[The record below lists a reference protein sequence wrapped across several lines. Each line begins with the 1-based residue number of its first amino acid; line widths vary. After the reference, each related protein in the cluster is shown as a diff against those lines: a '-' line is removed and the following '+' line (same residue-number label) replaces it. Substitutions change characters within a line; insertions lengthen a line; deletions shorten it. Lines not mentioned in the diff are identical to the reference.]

1 MSLPDISFIDNMTL
15 PDCQQFLMTRYQE
28 NYKAVTG
35 KEVNLQKA
43 SPRRIELLAVAEL
56 MYYILQCVDK
66 AGKMNFLKY
75 AYGSYLEHL
84 GAFKN
89 VLRTKAKPA
98 QVPVEFF
105 LAAPREAATGIDKGV
120 TVTADQKVFFAV
132 QEYAEIPAG
141 ETSRT
146 LLLVCTV
153 AGTEGNG
160 YAPGEI
166 NTLCDPASFISRVTN
181 TAESQGGEDTMPD
194 DVLKNKIYMSPSGY
208 SVAGPED
215 AWVSLA
221 KNYSSDV
228 AGAEVWSGSDSVV
241 NICVMLKD
249 GKLPGKSFLDGLRNY
264 LSDGS
269 RKPTADYIQVQAP
282 EPVNYNIEMVYYIAE
297 SNKASA
303 SVIQEEVKRAV
314 FDYVCWQGAHSS
326 EITTDDTEAKARA
339 GRDINPDELV
349 MRCRRAGA
357 KRVVIT
363 SPVYLPVGRNQI
375 ANLGNGMDGLPGIN
389 MTYGGIEGD

>member
-1 MSLPDISFIDNMTL
+1 
-15 PDCQQFLMTRYQE
+15 
-28 NYKAVTG
+28 
-35 KEVNLQKA
+35 
-43 SPRRIELLAVAEL
+43 
-56 MYYILQCVDK
+56 
-66 AGKMNFLKY
+66 
-75 AYGSYLEHL
+75 
-84 GAFKN
+84 
-89 VLRTKAKPA
+89 
-98 QVPVEFF
+98 
-105 LAAPREAATGIDKGV
+105 
-120 TVTADQKVFFAV
+120 
-132 QEYAEIPAG
+132 
-141 ETSRT
+141 
-146 LLLVCTV
+146 
-153 AGTEGNG
+153 
-160 YAPGEI
+160 
-166 NTLCDPASFISRVTN
+166 
-181 TAESQGGEDTMPD
+181 
-194 DVLKNKIYMSPSGY
+194 
-208 SVAGPED
+208 
-215 AWVSLA
+215 
-221 KNYSSDV
+221 
-228 AGAEVWSGSDSVV
+228 
-241 NICVMLKD
+241 MLKD

-375 ANLGNGMDGLPGIN
+375 ANLENAVDGQPGIN
-389 MTYGGIEGD
+389 ITYGGIEGD